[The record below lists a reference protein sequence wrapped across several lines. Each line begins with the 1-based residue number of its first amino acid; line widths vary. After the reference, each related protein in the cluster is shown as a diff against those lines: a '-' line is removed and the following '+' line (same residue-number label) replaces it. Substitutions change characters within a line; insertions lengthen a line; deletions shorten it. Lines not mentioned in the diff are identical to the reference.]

1 MRTIIFFDSNL
12 ITIRL
17 GRSGFMLQMHV
28 YDAEVHTTLPKI
40 RKFISDMYYIYYKKP
55 RCEDKNRHPELKVTD
70 DIVSVKY
77 WVKNREG
84 VEERVF
90 MDGSVFLNQVTIHT
104 ITLEGEKFDS
114 VFIKRFVDSFQKF
127 MKGTNG
133 LIYSEINRI
142 PVRIRED
149 GVDTYNDLIYEI
161 FDDLPEEKKEKHQL
175 NIDRLLNDDYGVRLD
190 HVR

>member
-1 MRTIIFFDSNL
+1 
-12 ITIRL
+12 
-17 GRSGFMLQMHV
+17 MLQMHV